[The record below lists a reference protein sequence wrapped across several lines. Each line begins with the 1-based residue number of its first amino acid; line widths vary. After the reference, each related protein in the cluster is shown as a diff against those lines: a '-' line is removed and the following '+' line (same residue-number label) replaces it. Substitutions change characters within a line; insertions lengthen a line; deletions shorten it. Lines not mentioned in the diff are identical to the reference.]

1 MSMKANELSS
11 RDLMVGDWVMHANGT
26 PMQVKRIV
34 FGHFACA
41 ENGGA
46 NCWEYNNKFKPIPL
60 TPEILEK
67 NGFKRENLITSYNHY
82 IGIDNRVS
90 LNDDFYYINSR
101 DVWSVHVDSE
111 DYCTI
116 ANCEL
121 TYLHELQ
128 NLLRICKINF
138 EFVV

>member
-1 MSMKANELSS
+1 MKANELTSK
-11 RDLMVGDWVMHANGT
+11 DLMVGDFVMLNNGLIYQID
-26 PMQVKRIV
+26 ML
-34 FGHFACA
+34 
-41 ENGGA
+41 NGYQECSLGVT
-46 NCWEYNNKFKPIPL
+46 PIPITKEL
-60 TPEILEK
+60 LEK
-67 NGFKRENLITSYNHY
+67 NWFKRENLITSYNYY

-101 DVWSVHVDSE
+101 NTWSVHIDNE

-128 NLLRICKINF
+128 HLLKLCNIDF
-138 EFVV
+138 EFDV

>member
-1 MSMKANELSS
+1 MSMKANELTSK
-11 RDLMVGDWVMHANGT
+11 DLMIDDWVMLSNGLIY
-26 PMQVKRIV
+26 QID
-34 FGHFACA
+34 
-41 ENGGA
+41 ELNGYQDGSLGVT
-46 NCWEYNNKFKPIPL
+46 PIPI
-60 TPEILEK
+60 TKEILEK
-67 NGFKRENLITSYNHY
+67 NGFERENLITSYNHY
-82 IGIDNRVS
+82 TGIDNRVS

-128 NLLRICKINF
+128 HLLKLCKINF
-138 EFVV
+138 EFVI